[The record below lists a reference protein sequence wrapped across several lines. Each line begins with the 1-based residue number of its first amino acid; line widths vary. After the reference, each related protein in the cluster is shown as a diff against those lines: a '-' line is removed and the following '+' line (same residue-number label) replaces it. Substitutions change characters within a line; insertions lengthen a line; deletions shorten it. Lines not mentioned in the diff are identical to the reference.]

1 MASKRIARSSIDW
14 AKMAESVP
22 ESQKAM
28 YNQFKAKSDGYIR
41 KALSYP
47 EQPSPI
53 NWEHYRKSLTNPA
66 MVDAFKKQ
74 YEALKVPYPEDKVSS
89 QIDAQEAEAKK
100 EITKFIQE
108 SRGRIENYK
117 AELGKLGQMIPFEH
131 MTLEDFFEAF
141 PEKALN
147 PENPKSFWPHTE
159 EDTLEFKE
167 KKLRESRDEHH

>member
-1 MASKRIARSSIDW
+1 
-14 AKMAESVP
+14 
-22 ESQKAM
+22 
-28 YNQFKAKSDGYIR
+28 
-41 KALSYP
+41 
-47 EQPSPI
+47 
-53 NWEHYRKSLTNPA
+53 
-66 MVDAFKKQ
+66 
-74 YEALKVPYPEDKVSS
+74 
-89 QIDAQEAEAKK
+89 
-100 EITKFIQE
+100 